1 MNGIISIYK
10 ERGMTSF
17 DVVAEVRRIF
27 GIRKAGHGGTL
38 DPMAEGILPV
48 FIGDATKAADY
59 CPDNTKQYLAGFQF
73 GLTTDTQDISGKI
86 LAVNDQ
92 YVSRNKMPMIERLF
106 TGELMQVP
114 PMYSAVKVNG
124 QKLYDLARRGQTVER
139 KPRPITIHEL
149 KIRHYEDNRGEMLVT
164 CSKGTYIRTLINDIG
179 DELGVGGVMTSLV
192 RTKSGM
198 FTLENS
204 YRLSELEGMTEQE
217 LEAVLMPLEKL
228 YEQLPKANLDEQQ
241 TKLFRNGAT
250 LDADRIRFDLI
261 YDMGYYIEGADGVF
275 LGIGIIDSNHS
286 LKVVRRFNTKT
297 GSSEPADDSE
307 GNEEKTE
314 NVGETGSDAEEKAD
328 IGNEAEVGSKADSDS
343 KTDIGNET
351 ENGGAAEEQPAEDRA
366 VEQ

>member
-10 ERGMTSF
+10 ERGVTSF

-27 GIRKAGHGGTL
+27 GTKKAGHGGTL
-38 DPMAEGILPV
+38 DPMAEGVLPV

-73 GLTTDTQDISGKI
+73 GITTDTQDITGKI
-86 LAVNDQ
+86 LAESNQ

-114 PMYSAVKVNG
+114 PMYSAVKIDG
-124 QKLYDLARRGQTVER
+124 QKLYDIARRGETVER
-139 KPRPITIHEL
+139 KPRPITVHEL
-149 KIRHYEDNRGEMLVT
+149 KITHYEDNRGEMLVT

-204 YRLSELEGMTEQE
+204 YRLSELEGRSEQE
-217 LEAVLMPLEKL
+217 LEALLMPLEKM

-261 YDMGYYIEGADGVF
+261 YDMGYYIEGSDGVF
-275 LGIGIIDSNHS
+275 LGIGIIDSGHN

-297 GSSEPADDSE
+297 ANAAAPDVSGNVMPENGADGNAENSGEYKAETDSE
-307 GNEEKTE
+307 SS
-314 NVGETGSDAEEKAD
+314 GESAE
-328 IGNEAEVGSKADSDS
+328 
-343 KTDIGNET
+343 
-351 ENGGAAEEQPAEDRA
+351 AAEQTVPEDKA
-366 VEQ
+366 VEE